1 MAHQDALSGGT
12 QKETLGELARASLI
26 IADRRTEAKN
36 RGGLPLSTIQILARC
51 LLCCWRSFIVAV

>member
-1 MAHQDALSGGT
+1 MTHQDALSGDT
-12 QKETLGELARASLI
+12 QHGNLEERGRASLI

-51 LLCCWRSFIVAV
+51 LPFCWRSFIVAV